1 MNTRPLLGALVAAL
15 VVTTS
20 AQAGWFG
27 PSTYDE
33 CILDEMKGRPACM
46 METVKRDCTAKF
58 CTEVPVPP
66 ITEERK
72 AALTAAAKKIADK
85 CKSDA
90 EAFPNYYTRLDAGL
104 CRRPS
109 PTARRP
115 VSFAIKRPP

>member
-1 MNTRPLLGALVAAL
+1 MKRRRVLSRFLML
-15 VVTTS
+15 
-20 AQAGWFG
+20 Q
-27 PSTYDE
+27 DE
-33 CILDEMKGRPACM
+33 HTNIRLAWRDKMKGRPAYM

>member
-58 CTEVPVPP
+58 CTEVPVPR

-72 AALTAAAKKIADK
+72 VALTAAAKKAADECQSK
-85 CKSDA
+85 ADASSD
-90 EAFPNYYTRLDAGL
+90 YYTRLL
-104 CRRPS
+104 TVCPS
-109 PTARRP
+109 PEPYLPTTRL
-115 VSFAIKRPP
+115 VCK